1 MLDVA
6 ALTDTLREL
15 MVPLAALTVAQGM
28 SFATIEALMKS
39 GFVDVARAA
48 HPDLPPHRLVSGN
61 STATGNNR
69 RGVSR
74 IA

>member
-1 MLDVA
+1 MPDLA

-15 MVPLAALTVAQGM
+15 MVPLAALAVAQGM

-39 GFVDVARAA
+39 GFVDAARAA
-48 HPDLPPHRLVSGN
+48 HPDLPPHRLVSSN
-61 STATGNNR
+61 STATGINR
-69 RGVSR
+69 REVSR